1 MSKFSDYLEDKIL
14 DATLKGGTFPTIA
27 TAYLATFTGDPT
39 DTGSASTENTWA
51 NTAGTIVYARQ
62 PMTFGAISDGVTNTS
77 AQIQFPAFQTEVPA
91 VSSLSVGFIGIYD
104 AASGGNLLYHTN
116 LGTAKT
122 LTQDDVLSF
131 ETNGVTVT
139 LT

>member
-1 MSKFSDYLEDKIL
+1 MSKFSDYLEDLIL
-14 DATLKGGTFPTIA
+14 DATLKGGSFPDIP
-27 TAYLATFTGDPT
+27 TAFLGTFTGDPT

-62 PMTFGAISDGVTNTS
+62 AMTFGVISDGVVDTS
-77 AQIQFPAFQTEVPA
+77 AQIQFPAFQTDVPSVA
-91 VSSLSVGFIGIYD
+91 SLSVGFIGIFD
-104 AASGGNLLYHTN
+104 SAVGGNLLYHTN

-131 ETNGVTVT
+131 ATNGVTVT